1 LLIFGTRTI
10 RPISPRGVALFIN
23 AIVLASPS
31 FLYSTAFAQA
41 SSNLATS
48 NLVTQSDGE
57 APSPVQVGTVTS
69 PITSGANPIANPLG
83 TVGSTE
89 KLGASVT
96 VVTSNEVSTD
106 LSVPPSIGA
115 QLSAQDKPSK
125 APELFTPASKT
136 KANTPK
142 SFVKSAPSGP
152 VEMDLRQLWNELK
165 LNNPQLASLRES
177 YLSAKATVPQ
187 INAPANP
194 QVGLVWSGM
203 PVNSPF
209 ALGGANAPSPQN
221 PNGISSNNAI
231 SVAQPFQF
239 PGKKSL
245 AADIADT
252 NAEALLAQSESTYLQ
267 LGAQLSTLY
276 YNTLASQ
283 KQLQVLK
290 ESVVR
295 LEMIKNVAK
304 ARYANNAAAY
314 VEYLNAQVAQSA
326 AEADQFN
333 LERQLEVGINNI
345 NTLIGRHSR
354 EKLILKGD
362 GRRAMAP
369 VPTLVELEDYAESS
383 HPSLK
388 SSALQLDAARKGV
401 TLAKKA
407 YLPDFQVIGSSYT
420 PRGPFSA
427 NNGALFYQFELDLII
442 PLYFFTKEK
451 YGVEQAMRSQASAE
465 ASDISNRQQV
475 VLAVNS
481 AYAAYQQ
488 AKMATTFLRDRQ
500 VPQAD
505 AAYKVGLTQ
514 YANNGQGFNDLLTAQ
529 TQLRNLEVQL
539 ALAEA
544 NLLQAQATLLVS
556 AGKEPF

>member
-1 LLIFGTRTI
+1 MLILGKHKTSVIQSLTTVTPFAMA
-10 RPISPRGVALFIN
+10 ALVVCSSVFS
-23 AIVLASPS
+23 VSV
-31 FLYSTAFAQA
+31 FAQA
-41 SSNLATS
+41 P
-48 NLVTQSDGE
+48 VDG
-57 APSPVQVGTVTS
+57 AP
-69 PITSGANPIANPLG
+69 
-83 TVGSTE
+83 
-89 KLGASVT
+89 ASVT
-96 VVTSNEVSTD
+96 VQSGDTS
-106 LSVPPSIGA
+106 LAAPPSIGS
-115 QLSAQDKPSK
+115 QLGANSK
-125 APELFTPASKT
+125 AVEMFAPVT

-142 SFVKSAPSGP
+142 IYTKPVSSGP
-152 VEMDLRQLWNELK
+152 TEMDLRQLWNELK
-165 LNNPQLASLRES
+165 INNPQLSSLRES

-209 ALGGANAPSPQN
+209 ALGGANAPSQQYPG
-221 PNGISSNNAI
+221 GISSNNSI

-252 NAEALLAQSESTYLQ
+252 NAEALLASTESTYLQ

-276 YNTLASQ
+276 YNALAAQ

-290 ESVVR
+290 ESVIR

-314 VEYLNAQVAQSA
+314 VEFLNAQVAQSA
-326 AEADQFN
+326 AQADQFN
-333 LERQLEVGINNI
+333 VERQLDVALKNI
-345 NTLIGRHSR
+345 NTLVGRHSR
-354 EKLILKGD
+354 EKLVLRGD
-362 GRRAMAP
+362 VRRAMNG
-369 VPTLVELEDYAESS
+369 VPTLIELEDYAETS

-401 TLAKKA
+401 DLAKKA

-451 YGVEQAMRSQASAE
+451 YGVEQAQRNQAAAE
-465 ASDISNRQQV
+465 AGNISNRQQI
-475 VLAVNS
+475 VLAVNT
-481 AYAAYQQ
+481 AYAAYEQ
-488 AKMATTFLRDRQ
+488 AKNQTQFLRDRQ

-514 YANNGQGFNDLLTAQ
+514 YSNNGQGFNDLLTAQ
-529 TQLRNLEVQL
+529 TQLRNLEI
-539 ALAEA
+539 ALAQAES
-544 NLLQAQATLLVS
+544 NLLQAQAVLMVS

>member
-1 LLIFGTRTI
+1 MFTLGRYIISAANLLKGMTLLVCA
-10 RPISPRGVALFIN
+10 S
-23 AIVLASPS
+23 LA
-31 FLYSTAFAQA
+31 FNLFAQ
-41 SSNLATS
+41 SATNS
-48 NLVTQSDGE
+48 
-57 APSPVQVGTVTS
+57 APP
-69 PITSGANPIANPLG
+69 
-83 TVGSTE
+83 
-89 KLGASVT
+89 ASVT
-96 VVTSNEVSTD
+96 VQTSDTSLAT
-106 LSVPPSIGA
+106 PPSIGA
-115 QLSAQDKPSK
+115 QLSEQDKSSK
-125 APELFTPASKT
+125 AAELFAPVT

-142 SFVKSAPSGP
+142 IYAKPASSGP

-165 LNNPQLASLRES
+165 INNPQLASLRES

-187 INAPANP
+187 IAAPTNP

-203 PVNSPF
+203 PVGSPL
-209 ALGGANAPSPQN
+209 ALGLAGSN
-221 PNGISSNNAI
+221 PNVSNNNAI
-231 SVAQPFQF
+231 SIAQPFQF

-252 NAEALLAQSESTYLQ
+252 NAEALLASSESTYLQ

-276 YNTLASQ
+276 YSTLATQ

-333 LERQLEVGINNI
+333 LERQLEVGIKNI

-362 GRRAMAP
+362 PRRSLNA
-369 VPTLVELEDYAESS
+369 VPSLVELEDYAESS

-388 SSALQLDAARKGV
+388 SSALQLEAARKGV

-420 PRGPFSA
+420 PRGPLTS
-427 NNGALFYQFELDLII
+427 NNGALYYQFELDLII

-451 YGVEQAMRSQASAE
+451 YGVEQAQRNQASAE
-465 ASDISNRQQV
+465 ANDISNRQQI

-488 AKMATTFLRDRQ
+488 AKTTTTFLKERQ

-505 AAYKVGLTQ
+505 AAYKVGLIQ
-514 YANNGQGFNDLLTAQ
+514 YSNNGQGFNDLLTAQ

-544 NLLQAQATLLVS
+544 NLLQAQAVLLVT

>member
-1 LLIFGTRTI
+1 MLIHGKRKT
-10 RPISPRGVALFIN
+10 SVANLFKSI
-23 AIVLASPS
+23 A
-31 FLYSTAFAQA
+31 AFAMSAFAVSVFAQISTDNTA
-41 SSNLATS
+41 S
-48 NLVTQSDGE
+48 
-57 APSPVQVGTVTS
+57 
-69 PITSGANPIANPLG
+69 
-83 TVGSTE
+83 
-89 KLGASVT
+89 SVT
-96 VVTSNEVSTD
+96 VQSGDNS
-106 LSVPPSIGA
+106 LSAPPSIGA
-115 QLSAQDKPSK
+115 QLSAQDQSSK
-125 APELFTPASKT
+125 AAELFAPVT

-142 SFVKSAPSGP
+142 IYTKPVSSGP
-152 VEMDLRQLWNELK
+152 VEMDLRQLWSELK
-165 LNNPQLASLRES
+165 LNNPQLSSLRES

-187 INAPANP
+187 IAAPANP

-209 ALGGANAPSPQN
+209 ALGGANAPSPNN
-221 PNGISSNNAI
+221 PGGGGISSNNSI

-252 NAEALLAQSESTYLQ
+252 NAEALLASSESTYLQ
-267 LGAQLSTLY
+267 LGAQLSSLY
-276 YNTLASQ
+276 FNTLAAQ

-326 AEADQFN
+326 AQADQFN
-333 LERQLEVGINNI
+333 VERQLQVGLNNI
-345 NTLIGRHSR
+345 NTLVGRHSR
-354 EKLILKGD
+354 EKLVLRGD
-362 GRRAMAP
+362 VRRAMTG

-383 HPSLK
+383 HPALK

-401 TLAKKA
+401 ALAKKA

-427 NNGALFYQFELDLII
+427 NNGAMFYQFELDLII

-451 YGVEQAMRSQASAE
+451 YGVEQAQRNQAAAE
-465 ASDISNRQQV
+465 AGNISNRQQV

-481 AYAAYQQ
+481 AYAAYEQ
-488 AKMATTFLRDRQ
+488 AKNQTQFLRDRQ

-505 AAYKVGLTQ
+505 AAYKVGLIQ
-514 YANNGQGFNDLLTAQ
+514 YSNNGQGFNDLLTAQ

-544 NLLQAQATLLVS
+544 NLLQAQAVLFVS

>member
-1 LLIFGTRTI
+1 MLILGRYKTSAVKPLNSVTPFAMAAF
-10 RPISPRGVALFIN
+10 V
-23 AIVLASPS
+23 VCASGFS
-31 FLYSTAFAQA
+31 VSAFAQPA
-41 SSNLATS
+41 MDS
-48 NLVTQSDGE
+48 V
-57 APSPVQVGTVTS
+57 P
-69 PITSGANPIANPLG
+69 
-83 TVGSTE
+83 
-89 KLGASVT
+89 ASVT
-96 VVTSNEVSTD
+96 VQSGDTS
-106 LSVPPSIGA
+106 LAAPPPSISSQLGA
-115 QLSAQDKPSK
+115 SSK
-125 APELFTPASKT
+125 AAEMFAPVT

-142 SFVKSAPSGP
+142 IYTKPVSSGP
-152 VEMDLRQLWNELK
+152 VEMDLRQLWNEMK
-165 LNNPQLASLRES
+165 VNNPQLSSLRES

-187 INAPANP
+187 IAAPANP

-203 PVNSPF
+203 PVNSPL
-209 ALGGANAPSPQN
+209 ALGGANAPSPNN
-221 PNGISSNNAI
+221 PGGGGISSNNSI
-231 SVAQPFQF
+231 SIAQPFQF

-252 NAEALLAQSESTYLQ
+252 NAEALLASSESTYLQ

-276 YNTLASQ
+276 YNALASQ

-304 ARYANNAAAY
+304 ARYSNNAAAY

-333 LERQLEVGINNI
+333 LERQLEVALKSINA
-345 NTLIGRHSR
+345 LVGRHSR

-362 GRRAMAP
+362 VRRSMNS

-420 PRGPFSA
+420 PRGPFAA

-451 YGVEQAMRSQASAE
+451 YGVEQAQRNQAAAE
-465 ASDISNRQQV
+465 ASDISNRQQI

-481 AYAAYQQ
+481 AYASYQQ
-488 AKMATTFLRDRQ
+488 AKTAATFLKDRQ

-505 AAYKVGLTQ
+505 AAYKVGLVQ
-514 YANNGQGFNDLLTAQ
+514 YSNNGQGFNDLLTAQ

-544 NLLQAQATLLVS
+544 NLLQAQAVLLVT

>member
-1 LLIFGTRTI
+1 MLILGRHKTRVVK
-10 RPISPRGVALFIN
+10 PIKSVNPFAR
-23 AIVLASPS
+23 
-31 FLYSTAFAQA
+31 TAFVAYASIFAFSASAQT
-41 SSNLATS
+41 SS
-48 NLVTQSDGE
+48 D
-57 APSPVQVGTVTS
+57 
-69 PITSGANPIANPLG
+69 NPP
-83 TVGSTE
+83 
-89 KLGASVT
+89 ASVT
-96 VVTSNEVSTD
+96 VQAGDTS
-106 LSVPPSIGA
+106 LAAPPSISSQLGA
-115 QLSAQDKPSK
+115 ADQYLDINSK
-125 APELFTPASKT
+125 ASELFTPVT

-142 SFVKSAPSGP
+142 IYTKPVSSGP
-152 VEMDLRQLWNELK
+152 TEMDLRQLWNELK
-165 LNNPQLASLRES
+165 VNNPQLSSLRES

-203 PVNSPF
+203 PANSPF
-209 ALGGANAPSPQN
+209 ALGGANAPSQQYPG
-221 PNGISSNNAI
+221 GISSNNSI

-252 NAEALLAQSESTYLQ
+252 NAEALLASSESTYLQ

-276 YNTLASQ
+276 YSALAYQ

-290 ESVVR
+290 ESVMR
-295 LEMIKNVAK
+295 LEMIKNVSK

-326 AEADQFN
+326 AQADQFN
-333 LERQLEVGINNI
+333 VERQLNVAIHSI
-345 NTLIGRHSR
+345 NTLVGRHSR
-354 EKLILKGD
+354 EKLVLRGD
-362 GRRAMAP
+362 VRRAITN
-369 VPTLVELEDYAESS
+369 VPTLIELEDYAENN

-388 SSALQLDAARKGV
+388 TSALQLDAARKGV

-407 YLPDFQVIGSSYT
+407 YLPDFQVIGSSFT

-451 YGVEQAMRSQASAE
+451 YGVEQAQRNQAAAE
-465 ASDISNRQQV
+465 AGNISNRQQI
-475 VLAVNS
+475 VLAVNT
-481 AYAAYQQ
+481 AFANYEQ
-488 AKMATTFLRDRQ
+488 AKNQTQFLKERQ

-514 YANNGQGFNDLLTAQ
+514 YSNNGQGFNDLLTAQ
-529 TQLRNLEVQL
+529 TQLRNLEISL
-539 ALAEA
+539 AQAES
-544 NLLQAQATLLVS
+544 NLLQAQAVLMVS

>member
-1 LLIFGTRTI
+1 LLILGTRK
-10 RPISPRGVALFIN
+10 ISAFTNKEITFLALATLTFS
-23 AIVLASPS
+23 AGPS
-31 FLYSTAFAQA
+31 IAFAQTG
-41 SSNLATS
+41 NT
-48 NLVTQSDGE
+48 T
-57 APSPVQVGTVTS
+57 PS
-69 PITSGANPIANPLG
+69 
-83 TVGSTE
+83 
-89 KLGASVT
+89 SVT
-96 VVTSNEVSTD
+96 VQSGD
-106 LSVPPSIGA
+106 ALSAPPSISS
-115 QLSAQDKPSK
+115 QLSQQGTQDQPSK
-125 APELFTPASKT
+125 ASELFAPVT

-142 SFVKSAPSGP
+142 NFVKSAPSGP
-152 VEMDLRQLWNELK
+152 TEMDLRQLWNELK

-187 INAPANP
+187 IAAPANP

-203 PVNSPF
+203 PANSPF
-209 ALGGANAPSPQN
+209 ALGGANAPTPQY
-221 PNGISSNNAI
+221 PNGISSNNSI

-252 NAEALLAQSESTYLQ
+252 NAESLLAQSESTYLQ

-276 YNTLASQ
+276 YSTLATQ

-333 LERQLEVGINNI
+333 LERQLEVGIKNI

-362 GRRAMAP
+362 GRRMAP

-451 YGVEQAMRSQASAE
+451 YGVEQAMRNQASAE
-465 ASDISNRQQV
+465 ASEISNRQQI

-481 AYAAYQQ
+481 AYASYQQ
-488 AKMATTFLRDRQ
+488 AKTASTFLKERQ

-505 AAYKVGLTQ
+505 AAYKVGLIQ
-514 YANNGQGFNDLLTAQ
+514 YSNNGQGFNDLLTAQ

-544 NLLQAQATLLVS
+544 NLLQAQATLMVT

>member
-1 LLIFGTRTI
+1 LFIFGI
-10 RPISPRGVALFIN
+10 RKISAVFTLKRI
-23 AIVLASPS
+23 
-31 FLYSTAFAQA
+31 AFALYA
-41 SSNLATS
+41 SSFSA
-48 NLVTQSDGE
+48 VCFAQSE
-57 APSPVQVGTVTS
+57 QIPS
-69 PITSGANPIANPLG
+69 AN
-83 TVGSTE
+83 
-89 KLGASVT
+89 VT
-96 VVTSNEVSTD
+96 VQTDGTS
-106 LSVPPSIGA
+106 LSSPPSIGA
-115 QLSAQDKPSK
+115 QLSSQDKPSK
-125 APELFTPASKT
+125 AAELFAPVT

-142 SFVKSAPSGP
+142 IYTKPVSTGP
-152 VEMDLRQLWNELK
+152 VEMDLRQLWNEMK
-165 LNNPQLASLRES
+165 INNPQLSSLRES

-187 INAPANP
+187 IAAPANP

-203 PVNSPF
+203 PVNSPL
-209 ALGGANAPSPQN
+209 ALGGANAPSQQYPG
-221 PNGISSNNAI
+221 GISSNNSI
-231 SVAQPFQF
+231 SIAQPFQF

-276 YNTLASQ
+276 YSALASQ

-290 ESVVR
+290 ESVIR

-333 LERQLEVGINNI
+333 LERQLEVALKSINA
-345 NTLIGRHSR
+345 LVGRHSR

-362 GRRAMAP
+362 VRRSMNS

-388 SSALQLDAARKGV
+388 SSALQLEAARKGV

-451 YGVEQAMRSQASAE
+451 YGVEQAIRNQASAE
-465 ASDISNRQQV
+465 ASDISNRQQI

-481 AYAAYQQ
+481 AYAGYQQ
-488 AKMATTFLRDRQ
+488 AKTAANFLKDRQ

-505 AAYKVGLTQ
+505 AAYKVGLVQ
-514 YANNGQGFNDLLTAQ
+514 YSNNGQGFNDLLTAQ

-544 NLLQAQATLLVS
+544 NLLQAQAVLLVT

>member
-1 LLIFGTRTI
+1 MAAFVVC
-10 RPISPRGVALFIN
+10 SSVFAL
-23 AIVLASPS
+23 AASAQS
-31 FLYSTAFAQA
+31 SLDST
-41 SSNLATS
+41 
-48 NLVTQSDGE
+48 
-57 APSPVQVGTVTS
+57 P
-69 PITSGANPIANPLG
+69 
-83 TVGSTE
+83 
-89 KLGASVT
+89 ASVT
-96 VVTSNEVSTD
+96 VQSNDGS
-106 LSVPPSIGA
+106 LSMPPSVAA
-115 QLSAQDKPSK
+115 QLDAEDKKFTANSK
-125 APELFTPASKT
+125 AAELFAPVT

-142 SFVKSAPSGP
+142 IYTKPVSSGP
-152 VEMDLRQLWNELK
+152 TEMDLRQLWNELK
-165 LNNPQLASLRES
+165 VNNPQLSSLRES

-203 PVNSPF
+203 PANSPF
-209 ALGGANAPSPQN
+209 ALGGANAPSQQYPG
-221 PNGISSNNAI
+221 GISSNNSI

-252 NAEALLAQSESTYLQ
+252 NAEALLASSESTYLQ

-276 YNTLASQ
+276 YSALASQ

-326 AEADQFN
+326 AQADQFN
-333 LERQLEVGINNI
+333 VERQLNVALNNI
-345 NTLIGRHSR
+345 NTLVGRHSR
-354 EKLILKGD
+354 EKLVLRGD
-362 GRRAMAP
+362 VRRAMN
-369 VPTLVELEDYAESS
+369 VPTLIELEDYAENS

-420 PRGPFSA
+420 PRGPFAA

-451 YGVEQAMRSQASAE
+451 YGVEQAQRNQAAAE
-465 ASDISNRQQV
+465 AGNISNRQQI
-475 VLAVNS
+475 VLAVNT
-481 AYAAYQQ
+481 AYAAYEQ
-488 AKMATTFLRDRQ
+488 AKNQTQFLKDRQ

-514 YANNGQGFNDLLTAQ
+514 YSNNGQGFNDLLTAQ
-529 TQLRNLEVQL
+529 TQLRNLEI
-539 ALAEA
+539 ALAQAES
-544 NLLQAQATLLVS
+544 NLLQAQAVLMVS

>member
-1 LLIFGTRTI
+1 LFILSRFKTDLT
-10 RPISPRGVALFIN
+10 SPRKRIYVAAF
-23 AIVLASPS
+23 AVCATAFSAA
-31 FLYSTAFAQA
+31 TAFAQSA
-41 SSNLATS
+41 PANAT
-48 NLVTQSDGE
+48 
-57 APSPVQVGTVTS
+57 VQAIDAKDV
-69 PITSGANPIANPLG
+69 
-83 TVGSTE
+83 
-89 KLGASVT
+89 
-96 VVTSNEVSTD
+96 
-106 LSVPPSIGA
+106 LSVPPIINA
-115 QLSAQDKPSK
+115 QTSK
-125 APELFTPASKT
+125 APELFAPVTP
-136 KANTPK
+136 ANTPK
-142 SFVKSAPSGP
+142 IYKRDVSSGT
-152 VEMDLRQLWNELK
+152 VDMDLRQLWVELK
-165 LNNPQLASLRES
+165 LNNPQLSSLRES

-187 INAPANP
+187 IAAPANP

-209 ALGGANAPSPQN
+209 ALGGANTPTSQY
-221 PNGISSNNAI
+221 PNGISGNNAI

-252 NAEALLAQSESTYLQ
+252 NAEALLAQEESAYLQ

-276 YNTLASQ
+276 YSALAAQ

-290 ESVVR
+290 ESVIR

-314 VEYLNAQVAQSA
+314 VEFLNAQVAQSA
-326 AEADQFN
+326 AQADQFN
-333 LERQLEVGINNI
+333 LERQLQVALNNI

-354 EKLILKGD
+354 EKLVLRADI
-362 GRRAMAP
+362 RRALNS
-369 VPTLVELEDYAESS
+369 VPTLIELEDYAESS

-401 TLAKKA
+401 DLAKKA
-407 YLPDFQVIGSSYT
+407 YLPDFQIIGSSYT

-427 NNGALFYQFELDLII
+427 NNGAMYYQFELDLII

-451 YGVEQAMRSQASAE
+451 YGVEQAIRNQASAE
-465 ASDISNRQQV
+465 AGNISNRQQV
-475 VLAVNS
+475 VLAVNA
-481 AYAAYQQ
+481 AYAAYDQ
-488 AKMATTFLRDRQ
+488 AKNQVQFLKERQ

-505 AAYKVGLTQ
+505 AAYRVGLIQ
-514 YANNGQGFNDLLTAQ
+514 YSNNGQGFNDLLTAQ
-529 TQLRNLEVQL
+529 TQLRSLEIQL

-544 NLLQAQATLLVS
+544 NLLQSQAVLLVS

>member
-1 LLIFGTRTI
+1 MLILGKHKT
-10 RPISPRGVALFIN
+10 G
-23 AIVLASPS
+23 AIKPPKSVTPFAMAAFVICASTFS
-31 FLYSTAFAQA
+31 VSVFAQ
-41 SSNLATS
+41 SSM
-48 NLVTQSDGE
+48 DGK
-57 APSPVQVGTVTS
+57 
-69 PITSGANPIANPLG
+69 SG
-83 TVGSTE
+83 
-89 KLGASVT
+89 SVT
-96 VVTSNEVSTD
+96 VQSGDTS
-106 LSVPPSIGA
+106 LAAPPSIGA
-115 QLSAQDKPSK
+115 QLGENSK
-125 APELFTPASKT
+125 ATEMFTPVT

-142 SFVKSAPSGP
+142 IYTRPVSSGP
-152 VEMDLRQLWNELK
+152 TEMDLRQLWNELK
-165 LNNPQLASLRES
+165 VNNPQLSSLRES

-209 ALGGANAPSPQN
+209 ALGGANAPSPNN
-221 PNGISSNNAI
+221 PGGGGISSNNSI

-252 NAEALLAQSESTYLQ
+252 NAEALLASSESTLLQ

-276 YNTLASQ
+276 YNALAAQ

-290 ESVVR
+290 ESVIR

-326 AEADQFN
+326 AQADQFN
-333 LERQLEVGINNI
+333 VERQLNVALNNI
-345 NTLIGRHSR
+345 NTLVGRHSR
-354 EKLILKGD
+354 EKLVLRGD
-362 GRRAMAP
+362 VRRAMSS
-369 VPTLVELEDYAESS
+369 VPTLIELEDYAESS

-388 SSALQLDAARKGV
+388 SSALQLEAARKGV
-401 TLAKKA
+401 DLAKKA
-407 YLPDFQVIGSSYT
+407 YLPDFQVIGSSFT

-451 YGVEQAMRSQASAE
+451 YGVEQAQRNQAAAE
-465 ASDISNRQQV
+465 AGNISNRQQI
-475 VLAVNS
+475 VLAVNT
-481 AYAAYQQ
+481 AYANYEQ
-488 AKMATTFLRDRQ
+488 AKNQTQFLKDRQ

-514 YANNGQGFNDLLTAQ
+514 YSNNGQGFNDLLTAQ
-529 TQLRNLEVQL
+529 TQLRNLEI
-539 ALAEA
+539 ALAQAES
-544 NLLQAQATLLVS
+544 NLLQAQAVLMVS